1 MLNCIPTDSL
11 FDSRVESIFDNE
23 FLRKENPV
31 FHSSDVERCFS
42 PDLYPPIPPE
52 DPYPSCDYPYDD
64 DDSFGFNC
72 PCGGVDIG
80 SAAEKVCIYRHA
92 CDPYD

>member
-1 MLNCIPTDSL
+1 MHTPTLPLDSW
-11 FDSRVESIFDNE
+11 VETFFYGE
-23 FLRKENPV
+23 FLCDENPV